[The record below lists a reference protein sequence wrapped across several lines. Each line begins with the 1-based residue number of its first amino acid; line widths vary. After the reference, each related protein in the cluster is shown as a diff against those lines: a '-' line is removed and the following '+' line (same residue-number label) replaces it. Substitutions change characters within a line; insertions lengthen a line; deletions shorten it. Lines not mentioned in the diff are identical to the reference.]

1 MRGGVSQTVTTP
13 WASQAGGRRAAPV
26 AERWQVV
33 PLPATI
39 CTLRRASFR
48 PAWPLQHPLEVQRG
62 FCL

>member
-39 CTLRRASFR
+39 CTLRLASFW
-48 PAWPLQHPLEVQRG
+48 PAWHLQHPLEVQRG